1 MQLKNFIW
9 KPTCL
14 TSLERTMPVVFKTK
28 MASAMAQL
36 YFLLKVKPL
45 QEETSW
51 LMEPRAI

>member
-51 LMEPRAI
+51 HMEPGAI